1 MFLLPTGAAGKS
13 FINKMMR
20 MINAWVYDTPIKDI
34 ALKALHAMAALLLQK
49 PSKNSKS
56 KDHLKLLERRFEIW
70 KEGNINKLYKE
81 GKQFKISG
89 NQMEVQTI

>member
-34 ALKALHAMAALLLQK
+34 ALKALHVMAALLLQK

-56 KDHLKLLERRFEIW
+56 KDYLKLLDRRFEIW

-81 GKQFKISG
+81 EKQFKISW